1 MIFRSAKIPYTIK
14 TAITI
19 YNIEIEKV
27 HSINFL
33 GVIIDERLNW
43 TDHVILGQ
51 ISMYI
56 VQSYLPKIELCYIT
70 TLSCNISISIVLF
83 IQEPVQIIENDYIY
97 ITKENGS
104 TFN

>member
-14 TAITI
+14 TAIKI
-19 YNIEIEKV
+19 DNIEIEKV

-33 GVIIDERLNW
+33 GVIIDERLNL

-56 VQSYLPKIELCYIT
+56 VQSYLPKIELCHIT
-70 TLSCNISISIVLF
+70 TLFCNISIGIVLVS
-83 IQEPVQIIENDYIY
+83 QKPVQIIEDYYIY
-97 ITKENGS
+97 NYKRKRYD
-104 TFN
+104 F